1 MIPGLRAR
9 ARRCVCPLR
18 ARPRPSAP
26 CQGANS
32 TSGFALLAVLW
43 VLAALV
49 VLAAAAL
56 AVART
61 GSQATRNRIL
71 LARAEWAREACG
83 EILLGRWASPPD
95 AQTAR
100 LDSVDVGRGTWC
112 TATLDDPSSRLNL
125 NLADRAALV
134 AVLEAVTSRGAP
146 IDSLVDALLD
156 WRDPDSLPR
165 RFGDE
170 PPASRNGPFADVAE
184 LRSVRG
190 FDDSLVARLSAFLTT
205 RGTGAINVNAAPRTV
220 LATLP
225 GIAGEGVEMVIMR
238 RRAAPLPGADALAG
252 LLSSGSW
259 ATLLTSY
266 PEFVRAAVFAPPTLV
281 AVVMG
286 GVHGTPLVARATLT
300 LVPVAGRLAV
310 IRRET
315 E

>member
-1 MIPGLRAR
+1 
-9 ARRCVCPLR
+9 
-18 ARPRPSAP
+18 
-26 CQGANS
+26 
-32 TSGFALLAVLW
+32 VLT
-43 VLAALV
+43 ALV
-49 VLAAAAL
+49 ALAAAAL

-83 EILLGRWASPPD
+83 EILLARYARDASV
-95 AQTAR
+95 R
-100 LDSVDVGRGTWC
+100 SLDTVDLGRGTWC
-112 TATLDDPSSRLNL
+112 TATLDDPASKLHV

-134 AVLEAVTSRGAP
+134 GVLRAAAAPGAP

-170 PPASRNGPFADVAE
+170 PSRSRNEPLADIAE
-184 LRSVRG
+184 LRYVRG

-205 RGTGAINVNAAPRTV
+205 RATGAINVNAAPPEV
-220 LATLP
+220 LAALP
-225 GIAGEGVEMVIMR
+225 GLTEEAVRLVMMR
-238 RRAAPLPGADALAG
+238 RGSAPVAGADALAG
-252 LLSSGSW
+252 LLSPGAR
-259 ATLLTSY
+259 ATLLASY
-266 PEFVRAAVFAPPTLV
+266 PEFVRAAVFAPPQLV
-281 AVVMG
+281 AMVAG
-286 GVHGTPLVARATLT
+286 GVRGTPITARATLT